1 MDKFVTRKKAKKVS
15 SNSESDGSGSD
26 VEEAPK
32 KTETQGTKRK
42 AEPTPLEGETKTK
55 QVKASADAKP
65 DAKISGLMSETVTEP
80 GWKKV
85 LAAEFAKPYYAE
97 IEKYVAKERKTDTPI
112 FPPHHEVYNA
122 FNFTPYDKV
131 KVVIIGQ
138 DPYFNPNQGEG
149 LCFSVKKGVAIP
161 PSLNRIY
168 KVLAK
173 TVPDFKIPKH
183 GSLESWANQGV
194 LLLNATLT
202 VQSGKPNSHAKCGWQ
217 DFTTAVMKTLNKE
230 KEGLVYLLWGG
241 FAQKKGAVI
250 DKKKNHVLT
259 AAHPSPMGGASWND
273 CNHFMECNALLK
285 KAGKEEI
292 DWKIPD

>member
-1 MDKFVTRKKAKKVS
+1 MSKKLLKKLRPREPSARQNPRHLKVHFVKIYPYLT
-15 SNSESDGSGSD
+15 
-26 VEEAPK
+26 
-32 KTETQGTKRK
+32 
-42 AEPTPLEGETKTK
+42 GETKTK

-168 KVLAK
+168 KVLIAC
-173 TVPDFKIPKH
+173 TNCYP
-183 GSLESWANQGV
+183 G
-194 LLLNATLT
+194 
-202 VQSGKPNSHAKCGWQ
+202 C
-217 DFTTAVMKTLNKE
+217 
-230 KEGLVYLLWGG
+230 
-241 FAQKKGAVI
+241 
-250 DKKKNHVLT
+250 
-259 AAHPSPMGGASWND
+259 
-273 CNHFMECNALLK
+273 
-285 KAGKEEI
+285 
-292 DWKIPD
+292 